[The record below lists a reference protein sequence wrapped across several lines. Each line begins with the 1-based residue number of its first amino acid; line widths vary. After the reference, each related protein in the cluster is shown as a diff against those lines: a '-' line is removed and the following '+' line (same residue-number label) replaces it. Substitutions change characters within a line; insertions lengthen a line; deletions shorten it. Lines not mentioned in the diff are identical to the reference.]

1 MMKKVFQ
8 TFRFLCVESLKL
20 CDISNS
26 HFKINQLEIHEFSMA
41 EISAPD
47 CRSPLLPCQTC
58 GMWGRKSKN
67 SKCQIESCGHKIIS
81 VSSFWQII
89 EVNVWLFA
97 PICRAGYNA
106 ESAFADK
113 TSPICFERYF
123 VSPYHQCKTQ
133 SENYEGGFHLG
144 LVVAMCVAFCSVF
157 QSCFVMSSIVFYVV
171 SYFTLFCSELSS
183 VFA

>member
-47 CRSPLLPCQTC
+47 CRSPPLPCQTC

-67 SKCQIESCGHKIIS
+67 LKCQIESCGHKIIS

-89 EVNVWLFA
+89 EVKVWLFA

-113 TSPICFERYF
+113 TSGRCSLLPPICFARYF
-123 VSPYHQCKTQ
+123 VSPYHQCETELCLKTMKVD
-133 SENYEGGFHLG
+133 FI
-144 LVVAMCVAFCSVF
+144 LVWLLQYALHSV
-157 QSCFVMSSIVFYVV
+157 
-171 SYFTLFCSELSS
+171 LFFNPVLWCLP
-183 VFA
+183 